1 MPVPVSSPSEF
12 AFELALC
19 AHLEETTDWLPARQ
33 LGASVFSQGS
43 RIIDVCAVVP
53 GPAADFDARTRITS
67 SAIPAPAIESSVGVG
82 RSVFWRDA
90 FDCHPARARRA
101 TERAVEVGFFE
112 SERRR
117 GREYV
122 RRATRYPDDWF
133 ARLVGIE
140 NKPDLGEPGDLLRQL
155 RLDVSLALF
164 DEVVLATESYVTGAH
179 LNRIPK
185 EVGVWRFDPESG
197 DREVVREATPLA
209 ADATG
214 VEPVEYES
222 LHTDVAFVTPAE
234 KRTARLQ
241 LAERTY
247 GKGWRRYDLPG
258 CEHATVD
265 ADGRPVCSH
274 FGRVVDPGSECGSD
288 CSAFA
293 PADPPAFDRER
304 LRDARSDWV
313 ADPRGVARRQ
323 SGLDRFS

>member
-1 MPVPVSSPSEF
+1 MSSPSEF

-19 AHLEETTDWLPARQ
+19 AHLEEATDWLPARQ
-33 LGASVFSQGS
+33 LGASVASPGS
-43 RIIDVCAVVP
+43 RIIDVCAVAP
-53 GPAADFDARTRITS
+53 GSEFDERTRITPRD
-67 SAIPAPAIESSVGVG
+67 IPATAIESDVGVG
-82 RSVFWRDA
+82 RAVFWRDA

-101 TERAVEVGFFE
+101 TDRAVDVGFFE

-122 RRATRYPDDWF
+122 RRATRYPDAWF
-133 ARLVGIE
+133 SRLVGIE
-140 NKPDLGEPGDLLRQL
+140 NKPDLGDPGDLLRQL
-155 RLDVSLALF
+155 RLDVSLSLF

-179 LNRIPK
+179 LNRIP
-185 EVGVWRFDPESG
+185 EQVGVWRFDPETG
-197 DREVVREATPLA
+197 DREVVREATSLA

-241 LAERTY
+241 LAERAY

-258 CEHATVD
+258 CAHASVD

-274 FGRVVDPGSECGSD
+274 FERVVDPGSECGPD
-288 CSAFA
+288 CAAFD
-293 PADPPAFDRER
+293 PADPPELARGR
-304 LRDARSDWV
+304 LRDARTDWV
-313 ADPRGVARRQ
+313 ADPSGVARRQ